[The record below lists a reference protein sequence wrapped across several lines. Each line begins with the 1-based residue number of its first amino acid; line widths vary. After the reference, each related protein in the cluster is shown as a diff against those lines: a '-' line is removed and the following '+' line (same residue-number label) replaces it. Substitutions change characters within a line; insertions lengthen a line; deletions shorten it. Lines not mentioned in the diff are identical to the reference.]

1 MGKPGSLTLSAKATD
16 LVSAAL
22 RHARDA
28 EHLLDAGADTSL
40 DQAYHLAPF
49 GPECARKAALSIR
62 WLDKPIGHGVG
73 AFTDDILE
81 LVLAIDPIARRYDPV
96 GYARRYPSLA
106 RWAVDC
112 RYERTG
118 TRARDEVVEIC
129 REARTAVDAVVV
141 GLWADGRFPDGTT
154 PW

>member
-1 MGKPGSLTLSAKATD
+1 MGKPSSLTLSPKALD

-22 RHARDA
+22 RHVRDA
-28 EHLLDAGADTSL
+28 EHLLDAGANSSV

-62 WLDKPIGHGVG
+62 WLDKPIGHGIG
-73 AFTDDILE
+73 AFTDEILE
-81 LVLAIDPIARRYDPV
+81 LALAIDPIARRYDPV
-96 GYARRYPSLA
+96 GYAARYPSMA
-106 RWAVDC
+106 TWTVDC

-118 TRARDEVVEIC
+118 KRDRSDVVALC
-129 REARTAVDAVVV
+129 GEARKAIDAVVV
-141 GLWADGRFPDGTT
+141 ALWADGRFPDGAT